1 MRKLG
6 SVLIGL
12 LILLIFIG
20 CTPNISGDEK
30 TSEDFVKYQGYTII
44 TRIGEIQKY
53 TLEKSKLYGGTGTIP
68 YQQIWGVQRVEP
80 EKYFGK
86 EIVVYGFTVKNHPMQ
101 KQNNNAKSGVN
112 VYVMLSEGDVIGG
125 YSLPNAD
132 VVGACNSI
140 DGKTL
145 KEVTGLSFKEWQNNW
160 KDKYDN

>member
-20 CTPNISGDEK
+20 CTPNIIGDEK
-30 TSEDFVKYQGYTII
+30 TSEDFVKSKGYTIT
-44 TRIGEIQKY
+44 TRKGEIQKY

-86 EIVVYGFTVKNHPMQ
+86 EIAVYGFTVKNHPME
-101 KQNNNAKSGVN
+101 KQDNNAKNGVN
-112 VYVMLSEGDVIGG
+112 VYVMLSEGNVIGG
-125 YSLPNAD
+125 YSRPND
-132 VVGACNSI
+132 VVGAYSSI

-145 KEVTGLSFKEWQNNW
+145 EEATGLSFKEWQNNW
-160 KDKYDN
+160 KEKYSN